1 VADFCSSPNPTW
13 TQHDQHGPDD
23 PLKTINYH
31 HLDISGHDGM
41 DEQDVG
47 WRNVACVDEVLEVWQ
62 MWLWFLFKPQPY
74 TWTQH
79 DQHGPDDPLKTIN
92 YHHLD
97 ISGHD
102 GMDG

>member
-47 WRNVACVDEVLEVWQ
+47 WRNGYGADEDFGSEVGQ
-62 MWLWFLFKPQPY
+62 MRLIFVQAPTLY
-74 TWTQH
+74 
-79 DQHGPDDPLKTIN
+79 
-92 YHHLD
+92 LD
-97 ISGHD
+97 SA
-102 GMDG
+102 